1 MQHRWST
8 AAWLSILL
16 CFTFLFTACEAL
28 RPSAP
33 SRSVSRRPG
42 SNSVAKSRLPAG
54 RNTVSRV
61 GVADMSDRRSGLT
74 RKPTG
79 KVSARPPAVPAN
91 PTGRVVDERTY
102 ENRYVPE
109 VVKIARTYTGTP
121 YRSGGN
127 TADGIDCSGLVYAV
141 FNTVGLRMPRIS
153 WQQSEVGREVE
164 VEQIQ
169 PGDLIFF
176 VPDKGQAGYISHTGI
191 VTEVNGAEQIRFIHA
206 SSSRG
211 VREDNLYADYFK
223 GRFVKALRPF

>member
-1 MQHRWST
+1 MQQRWFRVISPV
-8 AAWLSILL
+8 LL
-16 CFTFLFTACEAL
+16 CACSLSLLTACEAL
-28 RPSAP
+28 RSSGPSH
-33 SRSVSRRPG
+33 SVSRRAASSRP
-42 SNSVAKSRLPAG
+42 VA
-54 RNTVSRV
+54 
-61 GVADMSDRRSGLT
+61 RRT
-74 RKPTG
+74 PTG
-79 KVSARPPAVPAN
+79 KTPARPPAIPAKA
-91 PTGRVVDERTY
+91 TGKTVDTRTY

-127 TADGIDCSGLVYAV
+127 TTDGIDCSGLVYAV
-141 FNTVGLRMPRIS
+141 FNTVGLKMPRIS

-164 VEQIQ
+164 VNDIL

-176 VPDKGQAGYISHTGI
+176 VPDKGQAGYVSHTGI
-191 VTEVNGAEQIRFIHA
+191 VTEVNGAQDIRFIHA